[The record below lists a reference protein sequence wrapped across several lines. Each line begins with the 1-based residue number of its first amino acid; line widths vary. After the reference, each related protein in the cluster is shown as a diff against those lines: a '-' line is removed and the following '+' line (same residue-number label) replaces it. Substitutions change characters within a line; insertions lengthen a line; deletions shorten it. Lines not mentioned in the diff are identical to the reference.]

1 MRNPSPQRARRD
13 FVNPRRMMDRLRKTG
28 KSKPPWSEPVV
39 ESTTSSRKTFF
50 DLPPE
55 LRNTIYELVAD
66 CTLRLSSPKLNT
78 PSTIPGPILASR
90 KCRSEY
96 TSILL
101 ATARIEVRIT
111 DMNFST
117 LILTLSSLDQASRK
131 ALISNRHLL
140 IILRVRKCGS
150 DVYANLRKWCEESQR
165 LFQADDSAPH
175 WNYVME
181 KVPANAAQLD
191 WYCGRVRVLE
201 QRVPAE
207 MGNVRAE
214 ARKILKVLEDERT
227 GVSGTASWSM
237 GYGDAFAIYAATSA
251 RRT

>member
-1 MRNPSPQRARRD
+1 MS
-13 FVNPRRMMDRLRKTG
+13 
-28 KSKPPWSEPVV
+28 KSKPSRSESVA
-39 ESTTSSRKTFF
+39 ESTSSSRKTFF
-50 DLPPE
+50 DLPAE

-66 CTLRLSSPKLNT
+66 CTLRLGPKLNT
-78 PSTIPGPILASR
+78 PSIFPGLILASR

-96 TSILL
+96 TSIIL
-101 ATARIEVRIT
+101 ATARIEASIT
-111 DMNFST
+111 DMNFDR
-117 LILTLSSLDQASRK
+117 LLLTLNSLDQTSRK

-165 LFQADDSAPH
+165 IFQNDESAPDWH
-175 WNYVME
+175 YVMEE

-201 QRVPAE
+201 QRVPADME
-207 MGNVRAE
+207 SVRAE
-214 ARKILKVLEDERT
+214 ARRILKVLEDERT

-251 RRT
+251 RRTQA

>member
-1 MRNPSPQRARRD
+1 M
-13 FVNPRRMMDRLRKTG
+13 G
-28 KSKPPWSEPVV
+28 KSKSPRSEPVV

-50 DLPPE
+50 DLPAE

-66 CTLRLSSPKLNT
+66 CTLRLAPRPNT
-78 PSTIPGPILASR
+78 PPVVPGLILTSR

-96 TSILL
+96 MSILL
-101 ATARIEVRIT
+101 ATARIEASIT
-111 DMNFST
+111 DMNFDK
-117 LILTLSSLDQASRK
+117 LILILSSLDQTSRK
-131 ALISNRHLL
+131 ALISNKHLL
-140 IILRVRKCGS
+140 IVLRVRKCGS

-165 LFQADDSAPH
+165 LFQNDESAPDWH
-175 WNYVME
+175 YVMEE

-207 MGNVRAE
+207 MENVRAE

>member
-1 MRNPSPQRARRD
+1 ML
-13 FVNPRRMMDRLRKTG
+13 DRLRKMG
-28 KSKPPWSEPVV
+28 KSKSPRSESVV
-39 ESTTSSRKTFF
+39 ESTSSSRKTFF
-50 DLPPE
+50 DLPAE
-55 LRNTIYELVAD
+55 LRNTVYELVAD
-66 CTLRLSSPKLNT
+66 CTLRLSPRLNT
-78 PSTIPGPILASR
+78 PSTIPGLILASR
-90 KCRSEY
+90 RCRNEY
-96 TSILL
+96 ISILL
-101 ATARIEVRIT
+101 ATARIEASVT
-111 DMNFST
+111 DMSFDR
-117 LILTLSSLDQASRK
+117 LISNLRNLDQASRK
-131 ALISNRHLL
+131 ALLSNEHLL

-165 LFQADDSAPH
+165 IFQADESAPV
-175 WNYVME
+175 WNYVMEE

-207 MGNVRAE
+207 MENVRAE

>member
-1 MRNPSPQRARRD
+1 MS
-13 FVNPRRMMDRLRKTG
+13 
-28 KSKPPWSEPVV
+28 KSKPSRSESVA
-39 ESTTSSRKTFF
+39 ESTSSSRKTFF
-50 DLPPE
+50 DLPAE

-66 CTLRLSSPKLNT
+66 CTLRLDPKPNE
-78 PSTIPGPILASR
+78 PSMIPGLLIASR
-90 KCRSEY
+90 RCRNEY

-101 ATARIEVRIT
+101 ATARIEASIT
-111 DMNFST
+111 DMNFER
-117 LILTLSSLDQASRK
+117 LILTLKGLDQASRK
-131 ALISNRHLL
+131 ALISNKQLL

-150 DVYANLRKWCEESQR
+150 EVYANLRKWCEESQR
-165 LFQADDSAPH
+165 IFQADDSAPH
-175 WNYVME
+175 WNYVMEE

-207 MGNVRAE
+207 MENVRAE